1 MIEPFAFSEKEKKE
15 PTEFEVFFRT
25 EMAEYRYILNIK
37 RDMVLYERLD
47 RIKLDTRRRS
57 ALFERNDEE
66 IVLKGAF
73 ARLKIS
79 DELSDTLPLLSYL
92 GITYR
97 KNEVVNDVL
106 DWFEFGIDFMN
117 YGNPMQELRM
127 AIANS
132 DDIKDLV
139 LKMIQE
145 MDLDILDFRVE
156 ELEHDRIEVFTK
168 HKVDG
173 YEAELSLSDESSG
186 TKKLF
191 GLLPFIADSLIGGTT
206 LVIDELDAKIHP
218 ALLRHIIMLY
228 TDIEVNRKGAQ
239 LIFTSHDLT
248 TMNSDVFRRDE
259 IWFVAKGN
267 SQKSKLYSLVEFKNS
282 KGESVLKDAK
292 FDKQYLEGKYGADPY
307 LRRIIDWGS
316 VGV

>member
-1 MIEPFAFSEKEKKE
+1 MRV
-15 PTEFEVFFRT
+15 TT
-25 EMAEYRYILNIK
+25 
-37 RDMVLYERLD
+37 YERLD

-57 ALFERNDEE
+57 ALFERDEEE

-156 ELEHDRIEVFTK
+156 ELEHDRMEVFTK
-168 HKVDG
+168 HEVDG
-173 YEAELSLSDESSG
+173 YEVELSLSEESSG

-191 GLLPFIADSLIGGTT
+191 GLLPFIAESLIGGTT
-206 LVIDELDAKIHP
+206 LVIDELDAKIP
-218 ALLRHIIMLY
+218 SCIRWLNLRTAKEKLFGKMQSLISSIWKESMALIH
-228 TDIEVNRKGAQ
+228 
-239 LIFTSHDLT
+239 TSEEL
-248 TMNSDVFRRDE
+248 
-259 IWFVAKGN
+259 
-267 SQKSKLYSLVEFKNS
+267 
-282 KGESVLKDAK
+282 
-292 FDKQYLEGKYGADPY
+292 
-307 LRRIIDWGS
+307 
-316 VGV
+316 